1 MSVEIILIFVVCEVG
16 SQPHEAMINRCSDS
30 SDSCTFADYLKR

>member
-1 MSVEIILIFVVCEVG
+1 MFVEIVLIFVVCEVG

-30 SDSCTFADYLKR
+30 SDCTFVDYLKR